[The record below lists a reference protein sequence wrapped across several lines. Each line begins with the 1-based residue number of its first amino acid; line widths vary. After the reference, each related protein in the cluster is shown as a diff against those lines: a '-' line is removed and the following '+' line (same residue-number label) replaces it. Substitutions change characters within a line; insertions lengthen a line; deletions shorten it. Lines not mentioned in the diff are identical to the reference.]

1 MAPALFQKKSKLS
14 LRDKPITVIIN
25 EHGYPKHTR
34 SMSTTSTASSTS
46 STTSHGHKLH
56 TYDPLSLHPPLAL
69 NTSPVIDEEF
79 DEESHQNAEQAQL
92 QHQQHQQVSSSYDDL
107 DSPLDYYFNSDDRR
121 RSYIY
126 DQQAQWPLKDWQT
139 VPSSAFDNSSD
150 VEEMTRRTMPRT
162 TSSSSTVSQR
172 RPQKQFTGPLD
183 EFVKRGEWKRRG
195 IVFGMDAEAVED
207 EASHFEVN
215 PFEFSN

>member
-1 MAPALFQKKSKLS
+1 MAPVLFQKKSKLS
-14 LRDKPITVIIN
+14 LREKPITVIIN

-34 SMSTTSTASSTS
+34 SMSTTSTASTSS

-56 TYDPLSLHPPLAL
+56 TYDPLSLHPPLSL
-69 NTSPVIDEEF
+69 NTSPVIDEEY
-79 DEESHQNAEQAQL
+79 DEERRQSAEQSQL
-92 QHQQHQQVSSSYDDL
+92 QHQQHQQVCSSYDDL

-126 DQQAQWPLKDWQT
+126 DQQSQWPLKDWQT
-139 VPSSAFDNSSD
+139 VPSAMDNSSD
-150 VEEMTRRTMPRT
+150 EEDVTRRAMPRT

-207 EASHFEVN
+207 ESQHFEVN
-215 PFEFSN
+215 PFEFSH